1 MRKNIS
7 EFIAEGDTIFILY
20 ALCSMLSKSHL
31 RRRYKLYSLCFV
43 HYALLLQPRHL
54 LIELRL

>member
-20 ALCSMLSKSHL
+20 ALCSMLS
-31 RRRYKLYSLCFV
+31 
-43 HYALLLQPRHL
+43 
-54 LIELRL
+54 IEGEPSA